1 MKGRD
6 AWLALILRVVLS
18 VVVFERCMN
27 AIALPMTH
35 SIRIL
40 LIDDQTTI
48 RQALQMLLE
57 REPGFEIVGGAA
69 DGETG
74 IAFVERLQ
82 PDLVLVDIEMPGID
96 GIETTRII
104 KERFPKTNI
113 LVLTGQDDQSF
124 LQRALQAGA
133 KGYLLKTTPAE
144 DLIYAIRSVQ
154 KGYSH
159 MSPGL
164 IEKMMN
170 KTHPATE
177 PQTPTTAHGQQF
189 LDCLQSMQDFNLR
202 CRALQARTQPVL
214 RRGTS
219 LRLRLETLAF
229 YREGFFQWDTQT
241 DQGALSHP
249 GTAPIHNDSD
259 IPTAV
264 ELLVA

>member
-1 MKGRD
+1 
-6 AWLALILRVVLS
+6 
-18 VVVFERCMN
+18 
-27 AIALPMTH
+27 MTH

-57 REPGFEIVGGAA
+57 REPGFEIIGGAA

-74 IAFVERLQ
+74 IAFVERLK

-104 KERFPKTNI
+104 KERFPETNL
-113 LVLTGQDDQSF
+113 LVLTGQDDQSY

-154 KGYSH
+154 KGYSQV
-159 MSPGL
+159 SPGL
-164 IEKMMN
+164 IERMMS
-170 KTHPATE
+170 KAEAVAEVPPAAMPREQALT
-177 PQTPTTAHGQQF
+177 
-189 LDCLQSMQDFNLR
+189 DCLREIQDFRLH
-202 CRALQARTQPVL
+202 CRAIQSRL
-214 RRGTS
+214 RPMQRKGKM
-219 LRLRLETLAF
+219 LRLRLDKLDF
-229 YREGFFQWDTQT
+229 HRDRFFQWEEPRPFAVARSPQASEAHSSFD
-241 DQGALSHP
+241 DHEA
-249 GTAPIHNDSD
+249 D

-264 ELLVA
+264 EFVV